1 MADITIH
8 GQTYTG
14 VKTVKYVN
22 GANTYD
28 LEKLILNGTVVFEKV
43 PDLPLPEKK
52 ALSLMTW
59 QDISTVCKAGKA
71 SEYWAVGDTTSI
83 KANGTAYP
91 VMIIG
96 FDHDEPTDAA
106 GYGRSKAG
114 ITLQTVHVLYGAH
127 KMYDMNSSTSSW
139 ETTVLRSRLNNTIL
153 NSMNSDL
160 TPVIVPVNKICRV
173 RSSNSISYTTVSD
186 KLFVLS
192 SAECEKNQAMTDGTL
207 YTYFQNNSA
216 KKMDPNDRLRSYW
229 TRTADYNTQ
238 AAKAAF
244 DIVNEAGGIT
254 TGTYATYSNSVAFAF
269 CV

>member
-28 LEKLILNGTVVFEKV
+28 LEKLILNGTVVFEKE
-43 PDLPLPEKK
+43 PDFPAKK

-59 QDISTVCKAGKA
+59 KDISTVCKAGKA
-71 SEYWAVGDTTSI
+71 SEYWAVGDTKDITV
-83 KANGTAYP
+83 NGATYA

-106 GYGRSKAG
+106 SYGRSKAG
-114 ITLQTVHVLYGAH
+114 ITLQTVHVISGSY
-127 KMYDMNSSTSSW
+127 KMCNTMPSTASWKTATLRTTLNS
-139 ETTVLRSRLNNTIL
+139 TIL
-153 NSMNSDL
+153 GTMESDL
-160 TPVIVPVNKICRV
+160 TSVIVPVNKNCREKAYD
-173 RSSNSISYTTVSD
+173 SDIYTTVSD

-192 SAECEKNQAMTDGTL
+192 SPECAKNQPTTDGTL
-207 YTYFQNNSA
+207 YTYFNSNRA
-216 KKMDPNDRLRSYW
+216 SKTDIGGGKQTYW
-229 TRTADYNTQ
+229 TRTSGYSTQ
-238 AAKAAF
+238 SYEATF
-244 DIVNEAGGIT
+244 DRVLTGGSINNFASPT
-254 TGTYATYSNSVAFAF
+254 SVSMVAFAF

>member
-28 LEKLILNGTVVFEKV
+28 LEKLILNGNVVFEKV
-43 PDLPLPEKK
+43 PDLPAKK

-71 SEYWAVGDTTSI
+71 SEYWAVGDTKDITV
-83 KANGTAYP
+83 NGSTYA

-96 FDHDEPTDAA
+96 FDHDDPTDAA
-106 GYGRSKAG
+106 SYGRSKAG
-114 ITLQTVHVLYGAH
+114 ITLQTVHVISGSY
-127 KMYDMNSSTSSW
+127 KMCNAMPSTASW
-139 ETTVLRSRLNNTIL
+139 KTATLRTTLNDTIL
-153 NSMNSDL
+153 GTMDSDL
-160 TPVIVPVNKICRV
+160 TSVIVPVNKNCRETAYG
-173 RSSNSISYTTVSD
+173 SDTYTTVSD

-192 SAECEKNQAMTDGTL
+192 SPECKKNQTTTDGTL
-207 YTYFQNNSA
+207 YTYFDSNSA
-216 KKMDPNDRLRSYW
+216 AKTDTGGGRQAYW
-229 TRTADYNTQ
+229 TRTSGFNTQ
-238 AAKAAF
+238 S
-244 DIVNEAGGIT
+244 NEVTFSRVMTGGSINIYESPT
-254 TGTYATYSNSVAFAF
+254 SDNMVAFAF

>member
-28 LEKLILNGTVVFEKV
+28 LEKLILNGNVVFEKV
-43 PDLPLPEKK
+43 PDLPAKK

-71 SEYWAVGDTTSI
+71 SEYWAVGDTKDITV
-83 KANGTAYP
+83 NGSTYA

-96 FDHDEPTDAA
+96 FDHDEPTDTAS
-106 GYGRSKAG
+106 YGRSKAG
-114 ITLQTVHVLYGAH
+114 ITLQTVHVISGSY
-127 KMYDMNSSTSSW
+127 KMCNTMPSTASW
-139 ETTVLRSRLNNTIL
+139 ETATLRTTLNDTIIGT
-153 NSMNSDL
+153 MDSDL
-160 TPVIVPVNKICRV
+160 TSVIVPVNKNCRETAYG
-173 RSSNSISYTTVSD
+173 SDTYTTVSD

-192 SAECEKNQAMTDGTL
+192 SPECKKNQTTTDGTL
-207 YTYFQNNSA
+207 YTYFDSNSA
-216 KKMDPNDRLRSYW
+216 AKTDTGGGRQAYW
-229 TRTADYNTQ
+229 TRTSGFNTQ
-238 AAKAAF
+238 S
-244 DIVNEAGGIT
+244 NEVTFSRVMTGGSINIYESPT
-254 TGTYATYSNSVAFAF
+254 SDNMVAFAF

>member
-14 VKTVKYVN
+14 VKTVEYVN

-83 KANGTAYP
+83 RANGTVYP

-106 GYGRSKAG
+106 SYGRSKAG
-114 ITLQTVHVLYGAH
+114 ITLQTVRVLYETH

-238 AAKAAF
+238 AEKAAF
-244 DIVNEAGGIT
+244 DIVNGAGGIT
-254 TGTYATYSNSVAFAF
+254 TGTYATYSNSFAFAF

>member
-28 LEKLILNGTVVFEKV
+28 LEKLILNGTVVFEKE
-43 PDLPLPEKK
+43 PDFPTKK

-59 QDISTVCKAGKA
+59 KDISTVCKAGKA
-71 SEYWAVGDTTSI
+71 SEYWAVGDTKNITV
-83 KANGTAYP
+83 NGATYA

-106 GYGRSKAG
+106 SYGRSKAG
-114 ITLQTVHVLYGAH
+114 ITLQTVHVISGEYQMCNTMPSTASWKTATLRTTL
-127 KMYDMNSSTSSW
+127 NS
-139 ETTVLRSRLNNTIL
+139 TIL
-153 NSMNSDL
+153 GQMESALAS
-160 TPVIVPVNKICRV
+160 VIVPVNKNCREKTY
-173 RSSNSISYTTVSD
+173 NSDTYTTVSD

-192 SAECEKNQAMTDGTL
+192 SPECAKNQTTTDGTL
-207 YTYFQNNSA
+207 YTYFNSHTPEKTDA
-216 KKMDPNDRLRSYW
+216 GGGRQGYW
-229 TRTADYNTQ
+229 TRTSGYSLQ
-238 AAKAAF
+238 AYTATFDRVMTGGSINIFASPTAK
-244 DIVNEAGGIT
+244 
-254 TGTYATYSNSVAFAF
+254 SLVAFAF

>member
-28 LEKLILNGTVVFEKV
+28 LEKLILNGNVVFEKV
-43 PDLPLPEKK
+43 PDLPAKK

-71 SEYWAVGDTTSI
+71 SEYWAVGDTKDITV
-83 KANGTAYP
+83 NGSTYA

-96 FDHDEPTDAA
+96 FDHDEPTDTAS
-106 GYGRSKAG
+106 YGRSKAG
-114 ITLQTVHVLYGAH
+114 ITLQTVHVISGSY
-127 KMYDMNSSTSSW
+127 KMCNTMPSTASW
-139 ETTVLRSRLNNTIL
+139 ETATLRTTLNDTIIGT
-153 NSMNSDL
+153 MDRDL
-160 TPVIVPVNKICRV
+160 TSVIVPVNKNCRETAYG
-173 RSSNSISYTTVSD
+173 SDTYTTVSD

-192 SAECEKNQAMTDGTL
+192 SPECKKNQTTTDGTL
-207 YTYFQNNSA
+207 YTYFDSNSA
-216 KKMDPNDRLRSYW
+216 AKTDTGGGRQAYW
-229 TRTADYNTQ
+229 TRTSGFNTQ
-238 AAKAAF
+238 S
-244 DIVNEAGGIT
+244 NEVTFSRVMTGGSINIYESPT
-254 TGTYATYSNSVAFAF
+254 SDNMVAFAF

>member
-43 PDLPLPEKK
+43 PDFPAKK

-59 QDISTVCKAGKA
+59 KDISTVCKAGKA
-71 SEYWAVGDTTSI
+71 SEYWAVGDTKDITV
-83 KANGTAYP
+83 NGATYA

-106 GYGRSKAG
+106 SYGRSKAG
-114 ITLQTVHVLYGAH
+114 ITLQTVHVLTKLY
-127 KMYDMNSSTSSW
+127 KMCDTEPSTASWKTATLRSTLNS
-139 ETTVLRSRLNNTIL
+139 TVLGT
-153 NSMNSDL
+153 MESDL
-160 TPVIVPVNKICRV
+160 TSVIVPVDKNCREKEYG
-173 RSSNSISYTTVSD
+173 SEAYTTVSD

-192 SAECEKNQAMTDGTL
+192 SPECAKNQTTTDGTL
-207 YTYFQNNSA
+207 YTYFNSNSA
-216 KKMDPNDRLRSYW
+216 AKTDPSGSRKSYW
-229 TRTADYNTQ
+229 TRTSGYNLQSYSAT
-238 AAKAAF
+238 F
-244 DIVNEAGGIT
+244 DRVLTGGSINK
-254 TGTYATYSNSVAFAF
+254 YSSPTNSEPVAFAF

>member
-43 PDLPLPEKK
+43 PDFPAKK

-71 SEYWAVGDTTSI
+71 SEYWAVGDITYITV
-83 KANGTAYP
+83 NGATYA

-96 FDHDEPTDAA
+96 FDHDDPTDAA
-106 GYGRSKAG
+106 SYGRSKAG
-114 ITLQTVHVLYGAH
+114 ITLQTVRLLSTTY
-127 KMYDMNSSTSSW
+127 KMYTMNQSTSSW
-139 ETTVLRSRLNNTIL
+139 ETTTLRTTLNGAIL
-153 NSMNSDL
+153 NTMDGDL
-160 TPVIVPVNKICRV
+160 TSVIVPVNKNCREKS
-173 RSSNSISYTTVSD
+173 RNSITYKTVSD

-192 SAECEKNQAMTDGTL
+192 SSECVKNQTTPDGTL
-207 YTYFQNNSA
+207 YTYFNSNSA
-216 KKMDPNDRLRSYW
+216 AKMDTSRVTRAYW
-229 TRTADYNTQ
+229 TRTADYHTQ
-238 AAKAAF
+238 ANKATF
-244 DIVNEAGGIT
+244 DMVDESGSIT

>member
-28 LEKLILNGTVVFEKV
+28 LEKLILNGNVVFEKV
-43 PDLPLPEKK
+43 QDLPAKK

-71 SEYWAVGDTTSI
+71 NEYWNVGDTKDITV
-83 KANGTAYP
+83 NGSTYA

-106 GYGRSKAG
+106 SYGRSKAG
-114 ITLQTVHVLYGAH
+114 ITLQTVHVISGSY
-127 KMYDMNSSTSSW
+127 KMCNTIPSTASW
-139 ETTVLRSRLNNTIL
+139 ETATLRTTLNDTIIGT
-153 NSMNSDL
+153 MDSDL
-160 TPVIVPVNKICRV
+160 TSVIVPVNKNCRETAYG
-173 RSSNSISYTTVSD
+173 SDTYTTVSD

-192 SAECEKNQAMTDGTL
+192 SPECKKNQTTTDGTL
-207 YTYFQNNSA
+207 YTYFDSNSA
-216 KKMDPNDRLRSYW
+216 AKTDTGGGRQAYW
-229 TRTADYNTQ
+229 TRTSGFNTQ
-238 AAKAAF
+238 SNKVTF
-244 DIVNEAGGIT
+244 SRVMTGGSINIYESPT
-254 TGTYATYSNSVAFAF
+254 RDNMVAFAF

>member
-114 ITLQTVHVLYGAH
+114 ITLQTVCVLYGAH

-153 NSMNSDL
+153 NSINSDL
-160 TPVIVPVNKICRV
+160 TSVIVPVNKICRV
-173 RSSNSISYTTVSD
+173 RSSNSITYKTVSD

-192 SAECEKNQAMTDGTL
+192 SSECVKNQTTPDGTL
-207 YTYFQNNSA
+207 YTYFNSNSA
-216 KKMDPNDRLRSYW
+216 AKMDMYSVTRAYW
-229 TRTADYNTQ
+229 TRTADYHTQ
-238 AAKAAF
+238 ANKATF
-244 DIVNEAGGIT
+244 DMVDESGSIT
-254 TGTYATYSNSVAFAF
+254 TGMYATYSNSVAFSF

>member
-28 LEKLILNGTVVFEKV
+28 IEKLILNGTVLFEKV
-43 PDLPLPEKK
+43 PDLPAKK

-71 SEYWAVGDTTSI
+71 SEYWAVGDTKDITV
-83 KANGTAYP
+83 NGSTYA

-96 FDHDEPTDAA
+96 FDHDEPTDASS
-106 GYGRSKAG
+106 YGRSKAG
-114 ITLQTVHVLYGAH
+114 ITLQTVHVISGSY
-127 KMYDMNSSTSSW
+127 KMCNTMPSTASW
-139 ETTVLRSRLNNTIL
+139 KTATLRTTLNDTIL
-153 NSMNSDL
+153 GTMESDL
-160 TPVIVPVNKICRV
+160 ASVIVPVNKNCRE
-173 RSSNSISYTTVSD
+173 RAYGYDAYITVSD

-192 SAECEKNQAMTDGTL
+192 SPECDKNRTTTDGTL
-207 YTYFQNNSA
+207 YTYFDSNSA
-216 KKMDPNDRLRSYW
+216 AKTDTGGVGQVYW
-229 TRTADYNTQ
+229 TRTGGYSTSSNGLR
-238 AAKAAF
+238 F
-244 DIVNEAGGIT
+244 DTVT
-254 TGTYATYSNSVAFAF
+254 TGGYVTTISSPTSDNMVAFAF

>member
-28 LEKLILNGTVVFEKV
+28 LEKLILNGNVVFEKV
-43 PDLPLPEKK
+43 PDFPAKK

-71 SEYWAVGDTTSI
+71 NEYWSVGDTKDITV
-83 KANGTAYP
+83 NGSTYA

-96 FDHDEPTDAA
+96 FDHDDPTDTES
-106 GYGRSKAG
+106 YGRSKAG
-114 ITLQTVHVLYGAH
+114 ITLQTVHVISGSY
-127 KMYDMNSSTSSW
+127 KMCNTMPSTASW
-139 ETTVLRSRLNNTIL
+139 ETATLRTTLNDTIIGT
-153 NSMNSDL
+153 MDSDL
-160 TPVIVPVNKICRV
+160 TSVIVPVNKNCRETAYG
-173 RSSNSISYTTVSD
+173 SDTYTTVSD

-192 SAECEKNQAMTDGTL
+192 SPECKKNQTTTDGTL
-207 YTYFQNNSA
+207 YTYFDSNSA
-216 KKMDPNDRLRSYW
+216 AKTDTGGGRQAYW
-229 TRTADYNTQ
+229 TRTSGFNTQ
-238 AAKAAF
+238 S
-244 DIVNEAGGIT
+244 NEVTFSRVMTGGSINIYESPT
-254 TGTYATYSNSVAFAF
+254 SDNMVAFAF

>member
-28 LEKLILNGTVVFEKV
+28 LEKLILNGNVLFEKV
-43 PDLPLPEKK
+43 PDLPAKK

-71 SEYWAVGDTTSI
+71 NEYWTVGDTKDITV
-83 KANGTAYP
+83 NGSTYA

-106 GYGRSKAG
+106 SYGRSKAG
-114 ITLQTVHVLYGAH
+114 ITLQTVHVISGSY
-127 KMYDMNSSTSSW
+127 KMCNTMPSTASW
-139 ETTVLRSRLNNTIL
+139 ETATLRTTLNETIL
-153 NSMNSDL
+153 GTMDSDL
-160 TPVIVPVNKICRV
+160 TSVIVPVNKNCCETV
-173 RSSNSISYTTVSD
+173 YGSSTYTTVSD

-192 SAECEKNQAMTDGTL
+192 SPECKKNQTTTDGTL
-207 YTYFQNNSA
+207 YTYFDSNSA
-216 KKMDPNDRLRSYW
+216 AKTDTGGGRQAYW
-229 TRTADYNTQ
+229 TRTSGYNTQ
-238 AAKAAF
+238 TYDLTF
-244 DIVNEAGGIT
+244 HRVLTGGSINT
-254 TGTYATYSNSVAFAF
+254 LASPTSENMVAFAF

>member
-28 LEKLILNGTVVFEKV
+28 LEKMILNGTVVFEKV
-43 PDLPLPEKK
+43 PDFPAKK

-71 SEYWAVGDTTSI
+71 SEYWAVGDTKNITV
-83 KANGTAYP
+83 NGSTYA

-96 FDHDEPTDAA
+96 FDHDEPTDTAS
-106 GYGRSKAG
+106 YGRSKAG
-114 ITLQTVHVLYGAH
+114 ITLQTVGLLSTTY
-127 KMYDMNSSTSSW
+127 KMYAMNQSTSSW
-139 ETTVLRSRLNNTIL
+139 ETTTLRTSLNGTVLD
-153 NSMNSDL
+153 SMDSDL
-160 TPVIVPVNKICRV
+160 TSVIVPVNKTCRV
-173 RSSNSISYTTVSD
+173 KSRSSDSYTTVSD
-186 KLFVLS
+186 TLFVLS
-192 SAECEKNQAMTDGTL
+192 SPECAKNQTTTDGTL
-207 YTYFQNNSA
+207 YTYFNSHSAA
-216 KKMDPNDRLRSYW
+216 KADTSGVTRAYW
-229 TRTADYNTQ
+229 TRTSGYHTQ
-238 AAKAAF
+238 SSKATF
-244 DIVNEAGGIT
+244 DTVGDTGSIS

>member
-28 LEKLILNGTVVFEKV
+28 LEKLILNGNVVFEKV
-43 PDLPLPEKK
+43 SDFPAKK

-71 SEYWAVGDTTSI
+71 SEYWAVGDTKDITV
-83 KANGTAYP
+83 NGSTYA

-96 FDHDEPTDAA
+96 FDHDEPTDTES
-106 GYGRSKAG
+106 YGRSKAG
-114 ITLQTVHVLYGAH
+114 ITLQTVHVISGSY
-127 KMYDMNSSTSSW
+127 KMCNTMPSTASW
-139 ETTVLRSRLNNTIL
+139 KTATLRTTLNDTIL
-153 NSMNSDL
+153 GTMDSDL
-160 TPVIVPVNKICRV
+160 TSVIVPVNKNCRETAY
-173 RSSNSISYTTVSD
+173 SSDTYTTVSD

-192 SAECEKNQAMTDGTL
+192 SPECAKNQTTTDGTL
-207 YTYFQNNSA
+207 YTYFDSNSA
-216 KKMDPNDRLRSYW
+216 AKTDTGGGRQAYW
-229 TRTADYNTQ
+229 TRTSGYNTQ
-238 AAKAAF
+238 SYEVTF
-244 DIVNEAGGIT
+244 DRVMTGGSINT
-254 TGTYATYSNSVAFAF
+254 LSSPTSDNMVAFSF